1 MDSGRRAEMPSGDA
15 TIVGLIGDP
24 VAHSL
29 SPVMH
34 NSAFRALAMDWM
46 YAPFP
51 VADEGLSRALD
62 GVRALGMRGVNVT
75 IPHKEAVIPLLDECT
90 DAARAA
96 GAVNT
101 IVHERGRLIGDN
113 TDGIGFVRSLQ
124 VEADFDPEGARVLLF
139 GAGGAAKAIAVALA
153 DAGAEHIAIVNRTV
167 ARAKGLATDV
177 ARRGVA
183 TAAFG
188 LDEASMPDVVGDAH
202 LLVQTTPAGMAG
214 SGPDFEGMLPAPLQ
228 PDWLHGDLV
237 IADIVYTPLE
247 TPLVESGVARGCTI
261 VPGWGMLLHQG
272 AEAFARWTGR
282 AAPVDVMR
290 EALLRSLG
298 VDTVKDAG
306 SHRKGTAE
314 ERGTYHV

>member
-1 MDSGRRAEMPSGDA
+1 MASDRRIDMPSGDA
-15 TIVGLIGDP
+15 TIVGLIGYP

-34 NSAFRALAMDWM
+34 NSAFRALDMDWL

-51 VADEGLSRALD
+51 VADESLSRAVE
-62 GVRALGMRGVNVT
+62 GVRALGMRGANVT

-124 VEADFDPEGARVLLF
+124 VEAGFDPEGARVVLF

-153 DAGAEHIAIVNRTV
+153 HAGAEHIAIVNRTV
-167 ARAKGLATDV
+167 ARAETLAADV
-177 ARRGVA
+177 ARQGTVA
-183 TAAFG
+183 AAAFG
-188 LDEASMPDVVGDAH
+188 FDEASVQNVVGDAH

-214 SGPDFEGMLPAPLQ
+214 GGPHFEGMLPAPLQ
-228 PDWLHGDLV
+228 PDWLHEELV
-237 IADIVYTPLE
+237 VADIVYTPLE
-247 TPLVESGVARGCTI
+247 TPLVKAGVARGCTI

-272 AEAFARWTGR
+272 AGSFVRWTGR
-282 AAPVDVMR
+282 SAPVDVMR
-290 EALLRSLG
+290 EALLRSLDVRTAHD
-298 VDTVKDAG
+298 VDGD
-306 SHRKGTAE
+306 
-314 ERGTYHV
+314 